1 MQILW
6 FERNR
11 GRKRQSINHYYGD
24 RNEKQNLQGIFNH
37 IDRNV
42 YSARLPKSSSG
53 VDSYLK
59 AQDKIMDQMMKDM
72 ELKEKTGSS
81 SLAFLTGMIPHHESA
96 IEMSEEYLK
105 YAPEDAHF
113 RKLAEDI
120 IMAQTSEIE
129 QMKNMMEDIKSGYQ
143 TDGTKEEAYL
153 KEYDE
158 MMEGHHSGHGSSDTQ
173 DLDTAFAEGM
183 VMHHQMAVDM
193 AETIIKYSD
202 NDSVTD
208 YANSVIELQGQEI
221 SQMQDFLDGKNGSGN
236 THWH

>member
-1 MQILW
+1 MKNKICRVFSMILTAML
-6 FERNR
+6 
-11 GRKRQSINHYYGD
+11 I
-24 RNEKQNLQGIFNH
+24 
-37 IDRNV
+37 
-42 YSARLPKSSSG
+42 LPGCQKNNSG

-59 AQDKIMDQMMKDM
+59 AQDKIMDQMMEDM

-105 YAPEDAHF
+105 YAPEDARF
-113 RKLAEDI
+113 RQLAEDI
-120 IMAQTSEIE
+120 ITAQTAEIE
-129 QMKNMMEDIKSGYQ
+129 QMKNMMEDIKGGYQ
-143 TDGTKEEAYL
+143 ADGTKEEAYL
-153 KEYDE
+153 KEYNE
-158 MMEGHHSGHGSSDTQ
+158 MMEGHHSGHASSDTE

-183 VMHHQMAVDM
+183 IMHHQMAVDM
-193 AETIIKYSD
+193 ARVIIKYSD

-208 YANSVIELQGQEI
+208 YANSVIELQEQEI

>member
-1 MQILW
+1 MKNKICRVFSMILTAML
-6 FERNR
+6 
-11 GRKRQSINHYYGD
+11 I
-24 RNEKQNLQGIFNH
+24 
-37 IDRNV
+37 
-42 YSARLPKSSSG
+42 LPGCQKNNSG

-59 AQDKIMDQMMKDM
+59 AQDKIMDQMMEDM

-81 SLAFLTGMIPHHESA
+81 SLAFLIGMIPHHESA

-105 YAPEDAHF
+105 YAPEDARF
-113 RKLAEDI
+113 RQLAEDI
-120 IMAQTSEIE
+120 ITAQTAEIE
-129 QMKNMMEDIKSGYQ
+129 QMKNMMEDIKGGYQ

-158 MMEGHHSGHGSSDTQ
+158 MMEGHHSGHASSDTE

-183 VMHHQMAVDM
+183 IMHHQMAVDM
-193 AETIIKYSD
+193 ARVIIKYSD

-208 YANSVIELQGQEI
+208 YANSVIELQEQEI

>member
-1 MQILW
+1 MPQAA
-6 FERNR
+6 
-11 GRKRQSINHYYGD
+11 INHYYGD

-129 QMKNMMEDIKSGYQ
+129 QMKI
-143 TDGTKEEAYL
+143 
-153 KEYDE
+153 
-158 MMEGHHSGHGSSDTQ
+158 
-173 DLDTAFAEGM
+173 
-183 VMHHQMAVDM
+183 
-193 AETIIKYSD
+193 
-202 NDSVTD
+202 
-208 YANSVIELQGQEI
+208 
-221 SQMQDFLDGKNGSGN
+221 
-236 THWH
+236 

>member
-1 MQILW
+1 MKNKICRVFSMILTAML
-6 FERNR
+6 
-11 GRKRQSINHYYGD
+11 I
-24 RNEKQNLQGIFNH
+24 
-37 IDRNV
+37 
-42 YSARLPKSSSG
+42 LPGCQKNNSG

-59 AQDKIMDQMMKDM
+59 AQDKIMDQMMEDM

-105 YAPEDAHF
+105 YAPEDARF
-113 RKLAEDI
+113 RQLAEDI
-120 IMAQTSEIE
+120 ITAQTAEIE
-129 QMKNMMEDIKSGYQ
+129 QMKNMMEDIKGGYQ
-143 TDGTKEEAYL
+143 ADGTKEEAYL

-158 MMEGHHSGHGSSDTQ
+158 MMEGHHSGHASSDTE

-183 VMHHQMAVDM
+183 IMHHQMAVDM
-193 AETIIKYSD
+193 ARVIIKYSD

-208 YANSVIELQGQEI
+208 YANSVIELQEQEI

>member
-1 MQILW
+1 MKNKICRVFSMILTAML
-6 FERNR
+6 
-11 GRKRQSINHYYGD
+11 I
-24 RNEKQNLQGIFNH
+24 
-37 IDRNV
+37 
-42 YSARLPKSSSG
+42 LPGCQKNNSG

-59 AQDKIMDQMMKDM
+59 AQDKIMDQMMEDM

-105 YAPEDAHF
+105 YAPEDARF
-113 RKLAEDI
+113 RQLAEDI
-120 IMAQTSEIE
+120 ITAQTAEIE
-129 QMKNMMEDIKSGYQ
+129 QMKNMMEDIKGGYQ
-143 TDGTKEEAYL
+143 ADGTKEEAYL
-153 KEYDE
+153 KEYNE
-158 MMEGHHSGHGSSDTQ
+158 MMEGHHSGHVSSDTE

-183 VMHHQMAVDM
+183 IMHHQMAVDM
-193 AETIIKYSD
+193 ARVIIKYSD

-208 YANSVIELQGQEI
+208 YANSVIELQEQEI

>member
-1 MQILW
+1 MKNKICRVFSMILTAML
-6 FERNR
+6 
-11 GRKRQSINHYYGD
+11 I
-24 RNEKQNLQGIFNH
+24 
-37 IDRNV
+37 
-42 YSARLPKSSSG
+42 LPGCQKNNSG

-59 AQDKIMDQMMKDM
+59 AQDKIMDQMMEDM

-105 YAPEDAHF
+105 YAPEDARF
-113 RKLAEDI
+113 RQLAEDI
-120 IMAQTSEIE
+120 ITAQTVEIE
-129 QMKNMMEDIKSGYQ
+129 QMKNMMEDIKGGYQ
-143 TDGTKEEAYL
+143 ADGTKEEAYL
-153 KEYDE
+153 KEYNE
-158 MMEGHHSGHGSSDTQ
+158 MMEGHHSGHASSDTE

-183 VMHHQMAVDM
+183 IMHHQMAVDM
-193 AETIIKYSD
+193 ARVIIKYSD

-208 YANSVIELQGQEI
+208 YANSVIELQEQEI

>member
-1 MQILW
+1 MKNKICRVFSMILTAM
-6 FERNR
+6 
-11 GRKRQSINHYYGD
+11 
-24 RNEKQNLQGIFNH
+24 LM
-37 IDRNV
+37 
-42 YSARLPKSSSG
+42 LPGCQKNNSG

-59 AQDKIMDQMMKDM
+59 AQDKIMDQMMEDM

-105 YAPEDAHF
+105 YAPEDARF
-113 RKLAEDI
+113 RQLAEDI
-120 IMAQTSEIE
+120 ITAQTAEIE
-129 QMKNMMEDIKSGYQ
+129 QMKNMMEDIKGGYQ
-143 TDGTKEEAYL
+143 ADGTKEEAYL
-153 KEYDE
+153 KEYNE
-158 MMEGHHSGHGSSDTQ
+158 MMEGHHSGHASSDTE

-183 VMHHQMAVDM
+183 IMHHQMAVDM
-193 AETIIKYSD
+193 ARVIIKYSD

-208 YANSVIELQGQEI
+208 YANSVIELQEQEI

>member
-1 MQILW
+1 MKNKTCKVFLIILTAM
-6 FERNR
+6 F
-11 GRKRQSINHYYGD
+11 I
-24 RNEKQNLQGIFNH
+24 
-37 IDRNV
+37 
-42 YSARLPKSSSG
+42 LPGCQKSSSG

-59 AQDKIMDQMMKDM
+59 AQDKIMDQMLKDM

-120 IMAQTSEIE
+120 ITAQTSENE

-183 VMHHQMAVDM
+183 VMHHQIAVDM

-208 YANSVIELQGQEI
+208 YANSVIELQEQEI

>member
-1 MQILW
+1 
-6 FERNR
+6 
-11 GRKRQSINHYYGD
+11 
-24 RNEKQNLQGIFNH
+24 
-37 IDRNV
+37 
-42 YSARLPKSSSG
+42 
-53 VDSYLK
+53 
-59 AQDKIMDQMMKDM
+59 
-72 ELKEKTGSS
+72 
-81 SLAFLTGMIPHHESA
+81 MIPHHESA

-208 YANSVIELQGQEI
+208 YANSVIELQEQEI